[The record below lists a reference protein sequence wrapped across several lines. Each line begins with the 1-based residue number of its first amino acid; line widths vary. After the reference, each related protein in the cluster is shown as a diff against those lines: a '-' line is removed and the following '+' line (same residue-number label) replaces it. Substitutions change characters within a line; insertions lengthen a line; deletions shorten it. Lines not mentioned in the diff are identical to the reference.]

1 MRCVNLQGT
10 HKYYK
15 KTSMALFVVK
25 NLILLLKEMD
35 LLFLSENMLNRKYI
49 IIQRK

>member
-1 MRCVNLQGT
+1 
-10 HKYYK
+10 
-15 KTSMALFVVK
+15 MALFVVK

-49 IIQRK
+49 KYKENKFSISTQLPNSKKTS